1 MSEFGVISIQ
11 AFADSIGKPVSTV
24 YSWRRRGHMP
34 ERCFK
39 VVGRTVFVREKEAL
53 EWLAA

>member
-1 MSEFGVISIQ
+1 MTEFGVISIQ
-11 AFADSIGKPVSTV
+11 DFADSIGKPVSTV